1 MYKYD
6 RKRILFVVLPYL
18 ALELILFTNPF
29 TNSYF
34 SLDGN
39 FVSTRGY
46 GLYIAYLVS
55 FIYILN
61 SAFVL
66 IKYWTYVNKIKI
78 FAVSSPPLGGIRDIR
93 ETLEKIKQTASE
105 EDPHPSGQLN
115 LRTILGGDLL
125 TTEVVRSQIW
135 LFVLIVAFSIVYVA
149 FRYQCQQ
156 DMIAIDKLEQRLT
169 DAKYK
174 ALSSS
179 STLTEKCRESH
190 VLEILKQNQ
199 DSLLHQADQPPYII
213 EVPE

>member
-1 MYKYD
+1 MAEDKKQD
-6 RKRILFVVLPYL
+6 EVPLVIEEPQS
-18 ALELILFTNPF
+18 EEQ
-29 TNSYF
+29 
-34 SLDGN
+34 
-39 FVSTRGY
+39 VSEAEEEGKAKEST
-46 GLYIAYLVS
+46 LKETIQM
-55 FIYILN
+55 
-61 SAFVL
+61 
-66 IKYWTYVNKIKI
+66 IKE
-78 FAVSSPPLGGIRDIR
+78 S
-93 ETLEKIKQTASE
+93 ASE
-105 EDPHPSGQLN
+105 EDPKPSGQLN

-156 DMIAIDKLEQRLT
+156 DMIAIDKLEQKLT

>member
-1 MYKYD
+1 MAEDKKQD
-6 RKRILFVVLPYL
+6 EVPLVIEEQPQV
-18 ALELILFTNPF
+18 EEH
-29 TNSYF
+29 
-34 SLDGN
+34 
-39 FVSTRGY
+39 VSEAEEEDKAKEST
-46 GLYIAYLVS
+46 LKETIQM
-55 FIYILN
+55 
-61 SAFVL
+61 
-66 IKYWTYVNKIKI
+66 IKK
-78 FAVSSPPLGGIRDIR
+78 S
-93 ETLEKIKQTASE
+93 ASE
-105 EDPHPSGQLN
+105 EDPKPSSQLN
-115 LRTILGGDLL
+115 LRIILGGDLL

-156 DMIAIDKLEQRLT
+156 DMIAIDKLEQKLT

-190 VLEILKQNQ
+190 VLDILKQNQ